1 MTRIKIQRE
10 GANFSSMPPV
20 RHEFHWLPVQARMHF
35 KILLLA
41 FKAIHGLASSY
52 ISDLLAFKA
61 SPLTILHPTRAFYYS
76 HPRVRC

>member
-1 MTRIKIQRE
+1 MTRIEIQRE
-10 GANFSSMPPV
+10 GANFSSIPPV

-52 ISDLLAFKA
+52 ISDLLAFKKQV
-61 SPLTILHPTRAFYYS
+61 PLQSYIQLGHFITATHG
-76 HPRVRC
+76 